1 MFAVM
6 PSGTV
11 PTSQLNGTTT
21 SAASTSPAPTNFISS
36 PVLEIRSSISLS
48 PVQSLPF
55 PPPPAEEQPNATT
68 SQHTVRLLTALPAK
82 SSLFLMTTPTD
93 RATANAQGSS
103 IWQFRMRPWNEQV
116 DELVQAGA
124 YSDALALLD
133 LLDTA
138 SLPDKVRLLTHS
150 RTPPC

>member
-1 MFAVM
+1 M

-11 PTSQLNGTTT
+11 PSSQLTGTTN
-21 SAASTSPAPTNFISS
+21 SAASTSQTSTSFISS

-48 PVQSLPF
+48 PVQTLPF
-55 PPPPAEEQPNATT
+55 PPPPADEQPNATT
-68 SQHTVRLLTALPAK
+68 IQHTVRLLTAFPTK
-82 SSLFLMTTPTD
+82 SCLFLITTPTD

-133 LLDTA
+133 LIGTA
-138 SLPDKVRLLTHS
+138 SLPDKVRLSMPS
-150 RTPPC
+150 RTLRC

>member
-1 MFAVM
+1 MLAVM

-11 PTSQLNGTTT
+11 PISQLNGTLEPAA
-21 SAASTSPAPTNFISS
+21 SNSQASTSFVPS

-55 PPPPAEEQPNATT
+55 PPPPSEEQPNAAAT
-68 SQHTVRLLTALPAK
+68 QHTVRLLTVLPAK
-82 SSLFLMTTPTD
+82 SSLFLVTTPTD
-93 RATANAQGSS
+93 RATATAQGSS
-103 IWQFRMRPWNEQV
+103 IWQFRMRPWNEQI

-133 LLDTA
+133 LIDTA
-138 SLPDKVRLLTHS
+138 SLPDKVYPLPCFLALL
-150 RTPPC
+150 C